1 MLNSLVMLAILIIM
15 VIVSIIVTTGIELHD
30 NRVRAEKSDMKWG
43 RTSQLWKKLRDV
55 GYISEEQFVN
65 DYNEWIMGVDIR
77 TIRMYGIVNERGLW
91 KIKSKIKGFY

>member
-1 MLNSLVMLAILIIM
+1 MTGTLIMMALIISAM
-15 VIVSIIVTTGIELHD
+15 IIGIITDSALTLHF
-30 NRVRAEKSDMKWG
+30 NRIDSNKNDMKCG

-55 GYISEEQFVN
+55 GYISKEQFVD

-77 TIRMYGIVNERGLW
+77 TIQMYGIVNDHGLW